1 MLTPSGVKKF
11 PEAFARGLL
20 EFCDCGLTRLFM
32 SVGFKSLTFSSGL
45 LEIRLSVAI
54 DDGDIDA
61 EIFN

>member
-1 MLTPSGVKKF
+1 
-11 PEAFARGLL
+11 
-20 EFCDCGLTRLFM
+20 M
-32 SVGFKSLTFSSGL
+32 SVGLKSLTFSSGL